1 MKIKKE
7 LYTGFEVLG
16 FNHELNEC
24 LFLCEDKNVVNDLD
38 LKFNIETARKFDAD
52 AIYFRK
58 ELEHFKPQIY
68 IYDFTGKSFTETES
82 QLTEIHKKVWSSGNV
97 PLVCIFYDT
106 EIKILNCTTPIKN
119 DKPEYLQTIK
129 FVDTA
134 KGLYDKQFAIRIK
147 TGTFW
152 EEEENKKKFSFSKS
166 SYEILIKW
174 IKNLKKSL
182 LVQFS
187 TSENERVIN
196 KIIIQSIL
204 IKYLEEKRDNKGK
217 NPFPKKY
224 FSTSNKINSYTDIL
238 QNGNLLVELLEKLH
252 KDLNGN
258 LFDWTIEEKE
268 ILKKINLEP
277 LADALNGYKNPN
289 NPKQLV
295 LELEHIRYYEFNF
308 VPVELISRLYEEFL
322 AGQDDKKTQ
331 KEQKRNEGIYYT
343 PSHLAK
349 MLVDEAMPLKKDL
362 KNFDIST
369 YKILDPSCGSGIF
382 LVLGFKRLVQWW
394 RIQQWEKTKDF
405 TIKPDLEDLKNLLR
419 CVYGVDKEEQ
429 ATKLTTFSLCLA
441 LCDELSPMQII
452 SDLRFDDLTQTNIL
466 YSDFFID
473 EIDMPLG
480 ELEGTEYDKQ
490 IHNFSKIKA
499 ISFDLVI
506 GNPPFKRS
514 GNKKDTK
521 KYWQWDINDKT
532 IAIPSKQIALKFL
545 VKSIVSLKENGIQCL
560 ILKSSGFLYNSTS
573 DFFKREFLSNYNVNK
588 ILDFTALARNS
599 SLWENGADVDTLAVF
614 SQNIQPKYDIN
625 ILHITFRRT
634 KAIKDRILFEI
645 DDYDKHYINRFDAI
659 NNQYIWKNNLL
670 GGGRINITLDKLSQ
684 LSKLK
689 KFLKE
694 NNIIPFEGQGSAK
707 SIPNNAFESSKIDES
722 LLPKGYFESFKNT
735 LDEKFNPPILLIKEN
750 IELPISYSTNRKIPF
765 NNEVVGFSTADT
777 GILMQMFFYLESFKK
792 YLKFYVIATSGKTL
806 VYKNTA
812 IKMEDILNFPFD
824 SEIKNCLNV
833 IDEKIIDD
841 VVSLNQ
847 FFLRN
852 GENSKAVK
860 PIDKSDFKNILSNYG
875 QEFSTVLNQVYEQDN
890 NKFRL
895 SEVIEL
901 ENLPYIITV
910 FKYDDLNETPNFNAR
925 FEDLNIENLTIHK
938 ISSSLTTTRIVKIY
952 EENTIIFIKPNQYRY
967 WLSSI
972 SYRDAD
978 KCFVDLIKAGY

>member
-1 MKIKKE
+1 MKIKE
-7 LYTGFEVLG
+7 ALHTGFKSLG
-16 FNHELNEC
+16 FDQEVNEC
-24 LFLCEDKNVVNDLD
+24 LFLCEEKNEVDDLD

-52 AIYFRK
+52 AVFFRK

-68 IYDFTGKSFTETES
+68 IYDFTGKLFTETEI

-97 PLVCIFYDT
+97 PLVCVFYDT

-119 DKPEYLQTIK
+119 DKPEYLQTIEL
-129 FVDTA
+129 VNTA
-134 KGLYDKQFAIRIK
+134 EGLYDKQFAIRIK

-174 IKNLKKSL
+174 IKELKKSL
-182 LVQFS
+182 FVQFQ
-187 TSENERVIN
+187 TRENERVIN

-204 IKYLEEKRDNKGK
+204 IKYLEEKRDHKGK

-224 FSTSNKINSYTDIL
+224 FSSSNKINTYTDIL
-238 QNGNLLVELLEKLH
+238 QNGNLLVDLLEKLH

-258 LFDWTIEEKE
+258 LFDWTIEEKG
-268 ILKKINLEP
+268 ILKTINLEP
-277 LADALNGYKNPN
+277 LADALKGYKNPN

-295 LELEHIRYYEFNF
+295 IELEYIRYYEFNF

-322 AGQDDKKTQ
+322 AGQDDQKTQ
-331 KEQKRNEGIYYT
+331 KQKKQKEGIYYT

-362 KNFDIST
+362 KNFEIST
-369 YKILDPSCGSGIF
+369 YKVLDPSCGSGIF
-382 LVLGFKRLVQWW
+382 LVLAFKRLVQWW
-394 RIQQWEKTKDF
+394 KIQQWEKTKDF

-429 ATKLTTFSLCLA
+429 ATKLSTFSLCLA

-473 EIDMPLG
+473 ELETPIDVKNK
-480 ELEGTEYDKQ
+480 TEYNKQ
-490 IHNFSKIKA
+490 AQNFSKIKA
-499 ISFDLVI
+499 LSFDLVI

-521 KYWQWDINDKT
+521 KYWQWDINGKT

-545 VKSIVSLKENGIQCL
+545 VKSIVSLKENGTQCL

-614 SQNIQPKYDIN
+614 TQKIQPKYDIN

-670 GGGRINITLDKLSQ
+670 GGGRINVIVDKLT
-684 LSKLK
+684 KLTK
-689 KFLKE
+689 LNKFLE
-694 NNIIPFEGQGSAK
+694 DNRIIPFEGEGGAK
-707 SIPNNAFESSKIDES
+707 SIPNNAFEFNKIDES
-722 LLPKGYFESFKNT
+722 LLPNGYFQSFKNT
-735 LDEKFNPPILLIKEN
+735 LVEKFNPPILLIKEN
-750 IELPISYSTNRKIPF
+750 LELPISCSTNRTIPF
-765 NNEVVGFSTADT
+765 NNEVVGFQVPDN
-777 GILMQMFFYLESFKK
+777 GILMQMVFYLETFKK
-792 YLKFYVIATSGKTL
+792 YLKFYLITTSGKTL

-824 SEIKNCLNV
+824 GEIKNYLNS

-841 VVSLNQ
+841 VVSFNQ

-852 GENSKAVK
+852 GENSKTVK
-860 PIDKSDFKNILSNYG
+860 QIEKNDFKNILCNYG
-875 QEFSTVLNQVYEQDN
+875 KEFSTVLNEVYEQDN

-895 SEVIEL
+895 SEVLEL
-901 ENLPYIITV
+901 ENLPYTITV
-910 FKYDDLNETPNFNAR
+910 FRYDDLNEDPNFNIKI
-925 FEDLNIENLTIHK
+925 EDLDIKNLTINE
-938 ISSSLTTTRIVKIY
+938 ISSSLTITRIVKIY

-972 SYRDAD
+972 AYRDAD
-978 KCFVDLIKAGY
+978 KCFIDLIKAGY